1 MSVTYTVTDNFV
13 NCFRAFFKNNY
24 LGQKFIVWG

>member
-13 NCFRAFFKNNY
+13 NCFRVFSESNY
-24 LGQKFIVWG
+24 LGQKFIVQG